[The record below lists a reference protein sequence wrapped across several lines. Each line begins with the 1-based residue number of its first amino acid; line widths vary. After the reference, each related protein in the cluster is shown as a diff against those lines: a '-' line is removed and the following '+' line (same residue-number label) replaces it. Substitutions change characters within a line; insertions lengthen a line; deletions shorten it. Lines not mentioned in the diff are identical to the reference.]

1 MFGFKELCTPA
12 SVYFSLSILAMV
24 VMLFQNFGSENLY
37 CLGVYNCQVS
47 SVKLIFII
55 KLLYIF
61 LWTWILNLICK
72 AGVPGLSWFLVLFP
86 FIVFFILISSFM
98 FYGKRQTI

>member
-1 MFGFKELCTPA
+1 MFGFKEMCTPA
-12 SVYFSLSILAMV
+12 TVYFSLSMLAIV
-24 VMLFQNFGSENLY
+24 VMLFQNVGSENLY

-47 SVKLIFII
+47 SVTLIFIAKI
-55 KLLYIF
+55 LYIF

-86 FIVFFILISSFM
+86 FIVFFILLSSFM
-98 FYGKRQTI
+98 FYGNVQ